1 MHAFQ
6 TAASA
11 FCIACIC
18 AEITTLLAGRR
29 LGGQMHKSRCRAIYS
44 SDPVTGWPRQMKLE
58 LKSAAAAAPAAVS
71 IQSTET
77 SLLQGAQERLEA
89 DLCAECERR
98 FGTKV
103 KLEITLTRTEQ
114 TVRAEKV
121 LVILPGG
128 VHIRRAEPDRGISAA
143 GAWHGTDTGSTGGHR
158 MKEAGAF
165 VRRFRERFCP
175 EMQRKQ
181 GRARLAA
188 AVGVLAMLLILL
200 SELFPQNTAAGSTK
214 NTKSAQSSTEY
225 QAQLEN
231 RLEHLISQM
240 SGAGKTTVMVT
251 LETGE
256 EAIYALDTQS
266 GEMQSQQTHVLLEDG
281 SALTETVCLP
291 QVCGVAV
298 LCEGGGDIR
307 VAARITE
314 LVSALLDLPSNR
326 ICVEQR
332 KG

>member
-1 MHAFQ
+1 
-6 TAASA
+6 
-11 FCIACIC
+11 
-18 AEITTLLAGRR
+18 
-29 LGGQMHKSRCRAIYS
+29 
-44 SDPVTGWPRQMKLE
+44 
-58 LKSAAAAAPAAVS
+58 
-71 IQSTET
+71 
-77 SLLQGAQERLEA
+77 
-89 DLCAECERR
+89 
-98 FGTKV
+98 
-103 KLEITLTRTEQ
+103 
-114 TVRAEKV
+114 
-121 LVILPGG
+121 
-128 VHIRRAEPDRGISAA
+128 
-143 GAWHGTDTGSTGGHR
+143 
-158 MKEAGAF
+158 
-165 VRRFRERFCP
+165 
-175 EMQRKQ
+175 
-181 GRARLAA
+181 
-188 AVGVLAMLLILL
+188 MLLILL

-214 NTKSAQSSTEY
+214 NTKPAQSSTEY

>member
-1 MHAFQ
+1 MKQ
-6 TAASA
+6 
-11 FCIACIC
+11 
-18 AEITTLLAGRR
+18 AG
-29 LGGQMHKSRCRAIYS
+29 
-44 SDPVTGWPRQMKLE
+44 
-58 LKSAAAAAPAAVS
+58 
-71 IQSTET
+71 
-77 SLLQGAQERLEA
+77 
-89 DLCAECERR
+89 
-98 FGTKV
+98 
-103 KLEITLTRTEQ
+103 
-114 TVRAEKV
+114 
-121 LVILPGG
+121 
-128 VHIRRAEPDRGISAA
+128 GISFGDSVKDFARKCK
-143 GAWHGTDTGSTGGHR
+143 G
-158 MKEAGAF
+158 
-165 VRRFRERFCP
+165 
-175 EMQRKQ
+175 KQ

-188 AVGVLAMLLILL
+188 AVGILAMLLILL
-200 SELFPQNTAAGSTK
+200 LAVLLVRTVVKKVTGSSKKELFPQNTAAGSTK

>member
-1 MHAFQ
+1 
-6 TAASA
+6 
-11 FCIACIC
+11 
-18 AEITTLLAGRR
+18 
-29 LGGQMHKSRCRAIYS
+29 
-44 SDPVTGWPRQMKLE
+44 
-58 LKSAAAAAPAAVS
+58 
-71 IQSTET
+71 
-77 SLLQGAQERLEA
+77 
-89 DLCAECERR
+89 
-98 FGTKV
+98 
-103 KLEITLTRTEQ
+103 
-114 TVRAEKV
+114 
-121 LVILPGG
+121 
-128 VHIRRAEPDRGISAA
+128 
-143 GAWHGTDTGSTGGHR
+143 
-158 MKEAGAF
+158 MKEAGGISFGDSVKDFA
-165 VRRFRERFCP
+165 RKCKG
-175 EMQRKQ
+175 KQ

-188 AVGVLAMLLILL
+188 AVGV
-200 SELFPQNTAAGSTK
+200 FPQNTAAGSTK

-231 RLEHLISQM
+231 QLEHLISQM

>member
-1 MHAFQ
+1 
-6 TAASA
+6 
-11 FCIACIC
+11 
-18 AEITTLLAGRR
+18 
-29 LGGQMHKSRCRAIYS
+29 
-44 SDPVTGWPRQMKLE
+44 
-58 LKSAAAAAPAAVS
+58 
-71 IQSTET
+71 
-77 SLLQGAQERLEA
+77 
-89 DLCAECERR
+89 
-98 FGTKV
+98 
-103 KLEITLTRTEQ
+103 
-114 TVRAEKV
+114 
-121 LVILPGG
+121 
-128 VHIRRAEPDRGISAA
+128 
-143 GAWHGTDTGSTGGHR
+143 
-158 MKEAGAF
+158 MKEAGGISFGDSVKDFA
-165 VRRFRERFCP
+165 RKCKG
-175 EMQRKQ
+175 KQ

-240 SGAGKTTVMVT
+240 SGAGKTTV
-251 LETGE
+251 L
-256 EAIYALDTQS
+256 IYALDTQT